1 MRRLLPLVLLLA
13 ACSGAKEQDYK
24 NCLKLRLGMTKQQL
38 LEVMG
43 EPDSV
48 SPYVEG
54 KSLPHLKGRTAYEW
68 DNISRLPGP
77 NHASVDDA
85 TGRVLSVRCSEVV
98 ISAEVFVEPA
108 LSTAAAAVPVAA
120 LPSALPAESAPDPAD
135 AVVEAL
141 RVLRPKGAGE
151 GDASADLDAYFS
163 ALPEDPAQARALRK
177 PPEAAL
183 QALDRAVLRERAA
196 LLGTLWA
203 QDTPEE
209 FRRRTTQLDTGARLA
224 QERWVKA
231 FETESV
237 AERHAAAEDAARRLL
252 ALGALLVQDW
262 NPAARTAGRN
272 LLAVGLDL
280 VGKSRRFQG
289 KDDKDPTLRAAK
301 NILPHALALGPRT
314 AEGAEIERLA
324 ANSPQSLASLP
335 NLLTRPGGRRIYLDA
350 VLVAAAVKWSEREA
364 RDRRPWP
371 ERSIIIGLATQDPD
385 PRVSTLGQ
393 AASALLE
400 GLSRDVAA
408 GAPATSEKWRL
419 PERF

>member
-1 MRRLLPLVLLLA
+1 MRRLALLAALLA
-13 ACSGAKEQDYK
+13 ACSSAKEQDYK

-38 LEVMG
+38 FEIMG
-43 EPDSV
+43 EPDST

-54 KSLPHLKGRTAYEW
+54 KSLPHLKGRTSYEW
-68 DNISRLPGP
+68 ENISRLPGP
-77 NHASVDDA
+77 NHVSVEDA
-85 TGRVLSVRCSEVV
+85 TGRVQSVRCSEVV

-108 LSTAAAAVPVAA
+108 LSTAAAAAPVAA
-120 LPSALPAESAPDPAD
+120 LPAELPREAGPDPAD

-141 RVLRPKGAGE
+141 KALRPKGATG

-177 PPEAAL
+177 LPDAAL
-183 QALDRAVLRERAA
+183 QALDRAVLRDRVA

-224 QERWVKA
+224 QERWVKT

-237 AERHAAAEDAARRLL
+237 AERHEAAEDAARRLL

-289 KDDKDPTLRAAK
+289 KDDKDPALRAAK

-324 ANSPQSLASLP
+324 ASSPQSLASLP

-350 VLVAAAVKWSEREA
+350 LLVAAAVKWSEREA

-371 ERSIIIGLATQDPD
+371 ERAIIIGLATKDPD

-393 AASALLE
+393 AAAALLE
-400 GLSRDVAA
+400 GLSKDVAA
-408 GAPATSEKWRL
+408 GAPATADKWRL